1 MNRICQIHPV
11 PDAIADRTKTRSKI
25 QTHMKSSTLA
35 HVGLRLR
42 ALRRHRRKSQ
52 HALAAMLQAF
62 NVPISRSM
70 LANWETCR
78 TDISAHFVPFLA
90 YALEA
95 DVTELLPN
103 LNRRRA
109 ATGLSGPPEVM
120 GRRKQPRNIWR
131 PQTV

>member
-1 MNRICQIHPV
+1 M
-11 PDAIADRTKTRSKI
+11 PDAIAEGAKARSKI
-25 QTHMKSSTLA
+25 QTHMKSSKLA

-42 ALRRHRRKSQ
+42 ALRRHRRQSQ
-52 HALAAMLQAF
+52 HALAATLKAI

-78 TDISAHFVPFLA
+78 TDVSAHFVPFLA

-103 LNRRRA
+103 LNRTRA
-109 ATGLSGPPEVM
+109 ATGFSAKIPTQDNARGQEGSQKIVDISSSP
-120 GRRKQPRNIWR
+120 
-131 PQTV
+131 